1 MVTLYG
7 GQRGIAGGGSW
18 GALDQ
23 RSEADRGADER
34 RGGDVGLSAEEA
46 AARLARYGR
55 NTLDGKR
62 HSAVRELLSHF
73 WQPIPWGIEAALVLT
88 ALTRRWTDFGVIF
101 ALLLLNGLV
110 GFWEEHQAEDA
121 IEALKKRL
129 AKRARVL
136 RDQAWRLVPAE
147 QLVPGDLISVQ
158 RGDVMPADGVI
169 AGARQRQMS
178 PC

>member
-1 MVTLYG
+1 
-7 GQRGIAGGGSW
+7 
-18 GALDQ
+18 
-23 RSEADRGADER
+23 
-34 RGGDVGLSAEEA
+34 LSAEEA

-62 HSAVRELLSHF
+62 HSAVLSHF

-121 IEALKKRL
+121 IEALKNTTTT
-129 AKRARVL
+129 
-136 RDQAWRLVPAE
+136 PSH
-147 QLVPGDLISVQ
+147 P
-158 RGDVMPADGVI
+158 
-169 AGARQRQMS
+169 
-178 PC
+178 

>member
-1 MVTLYG
+1 
-7 GQRGIAGGGSW
+7 
-18 GALDQ
+18 
-23 RSEADRGADER
+23 
-34 RGGDVGLSAEEA
+34 
-46 AARLARYGR
+46 
-55 NTLDGKR
+55 
-62 HSAVRELLSHF
+62 
-73 WQPIPWGIEAALVLT
+73 
-88 ALTRRWTDFGVIF
+88 
-101 ALLLLNGLV
+101 LLNGLV

-129 AKRARVL
+129 AKQARVL

>member
-7 GQRGIAGGGSW
+7 GQRRTAGRGSS

-23 RSEADRGADER
+23 RSGADRRADER

-62 HSAVRELLSHF
+62 HSAVRGLLSHF

-88 ALTRRWTDFGVIF
+88 ALTRRWT
-101 ALLLLNGLV
+101 
-110 GFWEEHQAEDA
+110 ES
-121 IEALKKRL
+121 
-129 AKRARVL
+129 
-136 RDQAWRLVPAE
+136 P
-147 QLVPGDLISVQ
+147 SC
-158 RGDVMPADGVI
+158 
-169 AGARQRQMS
+169 GAS
-178 PC
+178 

>member
-1 MVTLYG
+1 M
-7 GQRGIAGGGSW
+7 
-18 GALDQ
+18 
-23 RSEADRGADER
+23 
-34 RGGDVGLSAEEA
+34 SAEEA
-46 AARLARYGR
+46 PARLARYGR

-62 HSAVRELLSHF
+62 LSAVRELLSHF
-73 WQPIPWGIEAALVLT
+73 WQPIPWGIEAAPVLT

-129 AKRARVL
+129 AKQARVL

-158 RGDVMPADGVI
+158 RGDVMPADGEI
-169 AGARQRQMS
+169 TAARQRHMS

>member
-1 MVTLYG
+1 
-7 GQRGIAGGGSW
+7 
-18 GALDQ
+18 
-23 RSEADRGADER
+23 
-34 RGGDVGLSAEEA
+34 
-46 AARLARYGR
+46 
-55 NTLDGKR
+55 
-62 HSAVRELLSHF
+62 
-73 WQPIPWGIEAALVLT
+73 VLT

-110 GFWEEHQAEDA
+110 GLWEDA

-129 AKRARVL
+129 AKQARVL

-158 RGDVMPADGVI
+158 RGDVMRADGVI